1 MPNDNQTKD
10 GDFAG
15 ASAGLVD
22 NLRQEYLADLGEEIG
37 ALNDAIS
44 AAEQD
49 EARISEV
56 GDAFR
61 RFAFGYKGQS
71 HNFDLTLHNVVA
83 HRLDDYL
90 ADLKALGQSDL
101 NNLRKFLETVSDLLD
116 GTIATD
122 ADSAEIVRRLP
133 AKPGGLDFGD
143 IETRDIEILLVMP
156 PGTVARLVQRELQ
169 ECGYRVNTVHSPY
182 DAVPL
187 IVRTKPNLVIASA
200 VTEEL
205 SGIDLAAALTS
216 MVETRNIPVALIT
229 SFSSDHESL
238 KFLPDSVPIIKKGS
252 SFGDDLTAALQYHFL
267 L

>member
-1 MPNDNQTKD
+1 MPQDSQAKD
-10 GDFAG
+10 SDFAG

-44 AAEQD
+44 AAERDD
-49 EARISEV
+49 ELVPEAS
-56 GDAFR
+56 DAFR
-61 RFAFGYKGQS
+61 RFAFSYKGQS
-71 HNFDLTLHNVVA
+71 HNFDLKLHNVVA

-90 ADLKALGQSDL
+90 ADLKALGQS
-101 NNLRKFLETVSDLLD
+101 NLRDLRTFLETISDLLD
-116 GTIATD
+116 ATIA
-122 ADSAEIVRRLP
+122 ADSEPAEIVRRLP
-133 AKPGGLDFGD
+133 AKPGLDIGD

-156 PGTVARLVQRELQ
+156 PSTVARLVQRELQ
-169 ECGYRVNTVHSPY
+169 ECGYRVNTVHSAY

-200 VTEEL
+200 VIDEL

-216 MVETRNIPVALIT
+216 MVETRNIPIALIT
-229 SFSSDHESL
+229 SFSSRHESL